1 MYINNVKDN
10 EGYIMESNVPEW
22 IKGLSE
28 EDWQF
33 IKRLILASGS
43 LKDVAKQYDISY
55 PTVRIRLNRLI
66 EKVQI
71 LDSAKPQTKF
81 HQTIRLLVAE
91 GKLNIEVAKQLLKVF
106 EENLESEG

>member
-1 MYINNVKDN
+1 
-10 EGYIMESNVPEW
+10 MESNVPEW
-22 IKGLSE
+22 TKGLNDQ
-28 EDWQF
+28 DWQF

-43 LKDVAKQYDISY
+43 LKDIAKQYGISY

-81 HQTIRLLVAE
+81 HQTIRLLVAD
-91 GKLNIEVAKQLLKVF
+91 GKLNIEVAKQLIKAF
-106 EENLESEG
+106 EDNSESEV